1 MNPDQEL
8 IDGCRRQSRRHQ
20 EVLFT
25 RYYAFAMSVCLRYA
39 AHREEALEMV
49 NDAFMKVFQH
59 IDRYDT
65 DRPFKAWFRRIL
77 VNTSLDHYRSTR
89 RYHET
94 VAFTDDVPDE
104 VMPAMQ
110 EVNLEIDDILRLFDQ
125 LPPMQRHVFNLFV
138 VEGYSHEEIGALLDI
153 SPGTSRSNLTRARK
167 RLQHLYHFQHGGS
180 HE

>member
-1 MNPDQEL
+1 
-8 IDGCRRQSRRHQ
+8 
-20 EVLFT
+20 
-25 RYYAFAMSVCLRYA
+25 MSVCLRYA
-39 AHREEALEMV
+39 AHRDEALEMV

-94 VAFTDDVPDE
+94 VSFVEDIPE
-104 VMPAMQ
+104 MPASESE
-110 EVNLEIDDILRLFDQ
+110 EVSLDVDDILRLFDQ

-138 VEGYSHEEIGALLDI
+138 VEGYSHEEIAALLDI
-153 SPGTSRSNLTRARK
+153 SRGTSRSNLTRARK
-167 RLQHLYHFQHGGS
+167 RLQHLYRLQLGGGQV
-180 HE
+180 